1 MIAAACVATL
11 ALAGCATSITPRGSA
26 ASTSTTALAR
36 PAAPVV
42 AATTETSTA
51 TPIPTPPPPPPPPN
65 ECAGNTA
72 TQLVLVSVSQQMA
85 WLCNG
90 ETTTLTTPVTTGAT
104 ADGWDD
110 TPTGTFHIL
119 ARQTNRTLTLIS
131 GAKYHVSY
139 WLPFQ
144 GNLYGFHD
152 AAWQTMPFGSQDY
165 HTLGSHGCVHLP
177 MEAMA
182 YLYNWAAVGATV
194 IVRS

>member
-1 MIAAACVATL
+1 VTRAAVLAAVCGAAL
-11 ALAGCATSITPRGSA
+11 ALAGCASAVTSVGAPA
-26 ASTSTTALAR
+26 PQASTA
-36 PAAPVV
+36 V
-42 AATTETSTA
+42 AAATDSPPP
-51 TPIPTPPPPPPPPN
+51 TPIPTPIPPQSPTPAPN
-65 ECAGNTA
+65 ECAANTVA
-72 TQLVLVSVSQQMA
+72 QLVLVSISQQLA

-90 ETTTLTTPVTTGAT
+90 QTTTLTTPVTTGAT

-119 ARQTNRTLTLIS
+119 ARETNRTLTLLS

-177 MEAMA
+177 MDAMA
-182 YLYNWAAVGATV
+182 FLYNWVAVGATV
-194 IVRS
+194 TVRS